1 MMRAMHA
8 RAARKRRGPRIRVGR
23 AFVAVALATAGLVL
37 SAAFV
42 GITVQYNALARDI
55 AGYRVD
61 IATALADQAG
71 LKQRIIDQQTSD
83 YVIDRARD
91 LGYVRPNESLFGVE
105 KSGQGSGPSSASAR
119 AVTSRI
125 ERWIAFFFGA
135 RR

>member
-8 RAARKRRGPRIRVGR
+8 RPARKRPGPRIRVGR
-23 AFVAVALATAGLVL
+23 AFVAATLALAGLLL
-37 SAAFV
+37 SATFV

-55 AGYRVD
+55 AGYRADV
-61 IATALADQAG
+61 ATALADQAG
-71 LKQRIIDQQTSD
+71 LKQRITDQQTSD

-105 KSGQGSGPSSASAR
+105 KSGQGSGQSSVGAK

-125 ERWIAFFFGA
+125 ERWIAFFFGP